1 MALGGFVIV
10 GINNSNYL
18 NSLRLKVRSLVPK
31 YCQKYPKINGQGL
44 FISLNSN
51 SIQTQNHQGFWQ
63 KLDQTP
69 KKHHP
74 SVLTQVT
81 RPLVYPEAN
90 QHQYTSF

>member
-18 NSLRLKVRSLVPK
+18 NSLRLKVRSLEPK

-51 SIQTQNHQGFWQ
+51 SIQTQNHQVF
-63 KLDQTP
+63 
-69 KKHHP
+69 
-74 SVLTQVT
+74 
-81 RPLVYPEAN
+81 
-90 QHQYTSF
+90 